1 MANFFTSDL
10 HFGHQNIIAY
20 TSRPYAS
27 VDEMNLDL
35 IVRYNSVVTS
45 DDVVYLLG
53 EDCEVMEVVVAYR
66 LRPLTKPLPYSL
78 ATPQDELKLVER
90 KCRHIRQSD
99 PDCDGKA
106 FPYTY
111 CPLCGEKLR

>member
-1 MANFFTSDL
+1 MILTNKYEVGDT
-10 HFGHQNIIAY
+10 
-20 TSRPYAS
+20 
-27 VDEMNLDL
+27 
-35 IVRYNSVVTS
+35 VRHLV
-45 DDVVYLLG
+45 G

-99 PDCDGKA
+99 PDYDGKA